1 MASEAITG
9 LREFL
14 EREGWGEEK
23 ISRVVAVAEA
33 VHAEVSDK
41 ASEQV
46 AQAATALNGRL
57 DRHEAE
63 HDSQFAELK
72 RELERIEQASDR
84 RFGALQDAVSRLQAT
99 VSSLQEAVAG
109 LQGTVMSLQEAVAAN
124 REAILQLRVDLA
136 NESKATNARISQM
149 SWAMAGLIVGATGVI
164 IAAIAVFA

>member
-33 VHAEVSDK
+33 VHAEISDK

-57 DRHEAE
+57 DLHEAE

-99 VSSLQEAVAG
+99 VSSLQEAVA
-109 LQGTVMSLQEAVAAN
+109 AN

-164 IAAIAVFA
+164 VAAIAVFA

>member
-99 VSSLQEAVAG
+99 VSSLQEAVA
-109 LQGTVMSLQEAVAAN
+109 AN

-164 IAAIAVFA
+164 VAAIAVFA

>member
-57 DRHEAE
+57 DLHEAG

-99 VSSLQEAVAG
+99 VS
-109 LQGTVMSLQEAVAAN
+109 SLQEAVAAN

-164 IAAIAVFA
+164 VAAIAVFA

>member
-33 VHAEVSDK
+33 VHAEASNK

-99 VSSLQEAVAG
+99 VSSLQEAVA
-109 LQGTVMSLQEAVAAN
+109 AN

-164 IAAIAVFA
+164 VAAIAVFA

>member
-33 VHAEVSDK
+33 VHTEASDK

-57 DRHEAE
+57 DLHEAE

-99 VSSLQEAVAG
+99 VSSLQETVA
-109 LQGTVMSLQEAVAAN
+109 SLQEAVAAN

-164 IAAIAVFA
+164 VAAVAVFA

>member
-57 DRHEAE
+57 DLHEAE

-99 VSSLQEAVAG
+99 VSSLQEAVA
-109 LQGTVMSLQEAVAAN
+109 AN

-164 IAAIAVFA
+164 VAAIAVFA

>member
-33 VHAEVSDK
+33 VHAEASDK

-57 DRHEAE
+57 DLHEAG

-99 VSSLQEAVAG
+99 VSSLQETVA
-109 LQGTVMSLQEAVAAN
+109 SLQEAVAAN

-164 IAAIAVFA
+164 VAAVAVFA

>member
-33 VHAEVSDK
+33 VHAEISDK

-57 DRHEAE
+57 DLHEAE

-99 VSSLQEAVAG
+99 VASLQETVA
-109 LQGTVMSLQEAVAAN
+109 SLQEAVAAN

-164 IAAIAVFA
+164 VAAIAVFA